1 MYPRPRSRKN
11 PIEVIDANDLAAD
24 CAQARAEHQM
34 PAVAVLTGQRDWI
47 ALKRQL
53 DFAKYWRTWPG
64 GEETFCGVPVIISRW
79 ATTPTVIPTMGELED
94 ALLGRD

>member
-1 MYPRPRSRKN
+1 MYPRPRSRKT
-11 PIEVIDANDLAAD
+11 PLEVIDAEDLAED
-24 CAQARAEHQM
+24 CAQARRENQM

-53 DFAKYWRTWPG
+53 AFAKYGRHWPG

-79 ATTPTVIPTMGELED
+79 ATSPTVIPTMSELED
-94 ALLGRD
+94 ALLGRE